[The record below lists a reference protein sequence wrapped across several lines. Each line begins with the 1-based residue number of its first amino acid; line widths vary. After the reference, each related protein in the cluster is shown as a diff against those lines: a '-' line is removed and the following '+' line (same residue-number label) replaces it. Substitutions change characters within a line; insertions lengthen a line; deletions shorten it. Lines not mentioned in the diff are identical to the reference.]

1 MDTRQASQP
10 LTDLELLKIEAER
23 SMDDRY
29 RLSGTCGVK
38 ISSTRDG
45 QLLFVGSEVPDTFVP
60 ALIDAVDRSPLAP
73 APDREPPALAACREI
88 LEPAC
93 APLSVN
99 AGPTYL
105 IEPHV
110 RAERRTGIAR
120 SDGFPSERLRH
131 LNPGNWEPD
140 EWDDLLDGALGP
152 WAMAVAEGRVVS
164 ICHTPRSMTKQAA
177 ECGVWTHPD
186 YRGRGYAAEVTATW
200 ADILRASGRCLF
212 YSTDAQNVSSQR
224 VAARLRLR
232 LIGWTWNLARA
243 DPGQRD
249 NRHPLSRRSS

>member
-1 MDTRQASQP
+1 VPGPTAKTSRDGYAS
-10 LTDLELLKIEAER
+10 
-23 SMDDRY
+23 
-29 RLSGTCGVK
+29 GVK
-38 ISSTRDG
+38 ISSAREG
-45 QLLFVGSEVPDTFVP
+45 QLLFVGSAVPDALVH

-73 APDREPPALAACREI
+73 APEQEPPALAACREI

-93 APLSVN
+93 APLSVD
-99 AGPTYL
+99 AGPYYL

-110 RAERRTGIAR
+110 RAERRTRIVR
-120 SDGFPSERLRH
+120 SGKSPGEWLRQ

-164 ICHTPRSMTKQAA
+164 ICHTPRPMTERAA

-186 YRGRGYAAEVTATW
+186 YRGRGYAAAVTAAW
-200 ADILRASGRCLF
+200 AAILRASGRCLF

-232 LIGWTWNLARA
+232 PIGWTWILARA
-243 DPGQRD
+243 DPGPGD